1 MNKLQKVLLIPGSL
15 VLVASLG
22 MACGD
27 DDGDDNITP
36 GPNSLVTA
44 TTGAGTDMTPAVGT
58 TPTVNGDVDDDI
70 VARMNDL
77 GAEIA
82 MASDEA
88 RNDIQDLWS
97 DAQSKLSELAT
108 ATADERDEIQDELED
123 LVNRIEERLDEDS

>member
-27 DDGDDNITP
+27 DD
-36 GPNSLVTA
+36 
-44 TTGAGTDMTPAVGT
+44 TPATPTSPIMTDSTPTPAIDGGGT
-58 TPTVNGDVDDDI
+58 TPTIDGDVDDDI

-82 MASDEA
+82 TASEEA
-88 RNDIQDLWS
+88 RADIQELWNE
-97 DAQSKLSELAT
+97 AQAKLSELAT